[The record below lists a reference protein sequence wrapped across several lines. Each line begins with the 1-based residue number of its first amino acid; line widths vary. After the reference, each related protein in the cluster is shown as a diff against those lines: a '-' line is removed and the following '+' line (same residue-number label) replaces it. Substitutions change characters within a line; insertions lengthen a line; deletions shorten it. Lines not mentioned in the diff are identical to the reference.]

1 MQIVKFSLKIRKMS
15 KTQRLI
21 FIDKIYLLWLD
32 PMGLNSIFT
41 KSVIQ
46 EQNKKLIA
54 FKLAHNNC

>member
-1 MQIVKFSLKIRKMS
+1 MS
-15 KTQRLI
+15 KIQRLI

-32 PMGLNSIFT
+32 PMDLDSIFT